1 MTLQLSGQRERMVD
15 PHREFYGQVVKQMP
29 LLVSGRD
36 EKSNIVDVPR
46 IPASFGYVLERRETA
61 PKDVRGEWQ
70 TNYIFTGDAVAT
82 STLGDVVS
90 TWDSSL
96 LRSLTPQSKLANGA
110 LVLSTLQMDELKAQK
125 EGMLYLSADEVGE
138 GHEKGYR
145 CIDRVWTPENK
156 TVGKVWD
163 HLSRG
168 RNLHTY
174 AQLVNDTTHS
184 DVVMRVYF
192 DRLKKE
198 SPSLRSWVA
207 DRIDYDSSAYGV
219 DFLYIDYGRL
229 VGVAPEAHVARQKLL
244 EARV

>member
-70 TNYIFTGDAVAT
+70 TNYIFTVDAVAT

-110 LVLSTLQMDELKAQK
+110 LGSFN
-125 EGMLYLSADEVGE
+125 SS
-138 GHEKGYR
+138 
-145 CIDRVWTPENK
+145 N
-156 TVGKVWD
+156 
-163 HLSRG
+163 G
-168 RNLHTY
+168 RT
-174 AQLVNDTTHS
+174 
-184 DVVMRVYF
+184 
-192 DRLKKE
+192 K
-198 SPSLRSWVA
+198 SPKR
-207 DRIDYDSSAYGV
+207 R
-219 DFLYIDYGRL
+219 
-229 VGVAPEAHVARQKLL
+229 HVISFS
-244 EARV
+244 